1 MENIEPRFLP
11 DVRKSDL
18 LQVAAFEKDGRIL
31 VAAGNFWEKGD
42 VVFQLRVPGL
52 KPDQEYTVQEKAFH
66 RQFVPEQG
74 KFFTGR
80 MLADG
85 ILLHAGAMRWAF
97 FEIAPATKIPAAAVT
112 SVEMRRELE
121 RCQKENRRAADEE
134 AARDKALHAENDIG
148 ELKSMSSGALSCKP
162 VTKNGKP
169 MLEVVSGKNT
179 LLLNP
184 CGMALESWTVD
195 GTEQCSANFGQS
207 AFWTPGKNG
216 MVVNSNYRV
225 TDQKISTEGLHYRV
239 TDQKISTEGLQVT
252 AEFTTT
258 VRSYPWLPGLKIIKT
273 ITVSPDLKKLA
284 FHVKLNNTQTS
295 AMNDVGYRWSFIPAA
310 WSKEG
315 RGIVK
320 NAGMDMAR
328 VGRLFG
334 VPKAIRNLQGNE
346 FQFTVSGGRTVSA
359 RFLPGNQFAGAA
371 VWHTPQAS
379 TFEPFYLPVF
389 IAPGESVSF
398 SAEFRME

>member
-1 MENIEPRFLP
+1 MNGKKKDDVTVVPQTPFSAPTAFPTVETAAGVLPKYLP
-11 DVRKSDL
+11 DVKKSDLLQVAAFEKDGRILVAAGNFSDL

-52 KPDQEYTVQEKAFH
+52 KPDQEYTVQEKAFR

-97 FEIAPATKIPAAAVT
+97 FEIAPATKIPAETVT
-112 SVEMRRELE
+112 TAEMRRELE

-184 CGMALESWTVD
+184 CGMALESWTVAM
-195 GTEQCSANFGQS
+195 QC
-207 AFWTPGKNG
+207 
-216 MVVNSNYRV
+216 
-225 TDQKISTEGLHYRV
+225 EL
-239 TDQKISTEGLQVT
+239 
-252 AEFTTT
+252 
-258 VRSYPWLPGLKIIKT
+258 
-273 ITVSPDLKKLA
+273 
-284 FHVKLNNTQTS
+284 
-295 AMNDVGYRWSFIPAA
+295 
-310 WSKEG
+310 
-315 RGIVK
+315 
-320 NAGMDMAR
+320 
-328 VGRLFG
+328 
-334 VPKAIRNLQGNE
+334 
-346 FQFTVSGGRTVSA
+346 RTVGILDT
-359 RFLPGNQFAGAA
+359 RKKRHGREQQLPRHRPEDFHGGIAGHGGIHDDGPQLSLAA
-371 VWHTPQAS
+371 GIEDRKDNHCFP
-379 TFEPFYLPVF
+379 
-389 IAPGESVSF
+389 
-398 SAEFRME
+398 